1 MRPKLLGWFGATT
14 SREIVL
20 RRTLLALRIP
30 PAALAPLGGL
40 LPGKGRR
47 RVWFEFVSR
56 YAFWTGVRREV
67 SRERW
72 EQLTRGVPV
81 LLYHA
86 FAEADVSD
94 RYVVPRRALSRQ
106 LRLLRLLGYRG
117 IHFDELVEAIR
128 GARLPPRRAV
138 VITIDDGYTD
148 NLEIAQPVLSR
159 HDFPFTI
166 FLVSDRLGGAGDWS
180 RGDQLGDRPLL
191 SLAQVER
198 LAAQGVRFGA
208 HTRTHPHLPELPD
221 QELEP
226 QIAGSRRDL
235 EKRIG
240 SPVDVFAYPYG
251 ELDDRA
257 VDAVRAAGFAGAG
270 TTQPRLVG
278 LDEDPYL
285 LPRIE
290 VRSTDSLLR
299 VALHVLLGVH

>member
-1 MRPKLLGWFGATT
+1 M
-14 SREIVL
+14 
-20 RRTLLALRIP
+20 
-30 PAALAPLGGL
+30 
-40 LPGKGRR
+40 
-47 RVWFEFVSR
+47 
-56 YAFWTGVRREV
+56 

-86 FAEADVSD
+86 FAETDVSD
-94 RYVVPRRALSRQ
+94 RYVVARRALSRQ
-106 LRLLRLLGYRG
+106 LRLLRLLGYHG

-128 GARLPPRRAV
+128 RSRLPPRRAV

-159 HDFPFTI
+159 HGFPFTI
-166 FLVSDRLGGAGDWS
+166 FLVSGGWGRRRLEPRRSA
-180 RGDQLGDRPLL
+180 RRPASL
-191 SLAQVER
+191 SPAQVEG
-198 LAAQGVRFGA
+198 LSAKASASALTPGP
-208 HTRTHPHLPELPD
+208 TRTFPSFRSG
-221 QELEP
+221 LEP
-226 QIAGSRRDL
+226 EIAGSRRDL
-235 EKRIG
+235 EERIG

-257 VDAVRAAGFAGAG
+257 VDAVHAAGFAGAG